1 MERLSHEARSLR
13 AIERGLLATDAAWM
27 REVFGDVARP
37 KRRSWLVLCAVLD
50 VLALGLIVLGVVA
63 VLPLAFAGFVL
74 MNVAACAHLERAR
87 R

>member
-1 MERLSHEARSLR
+1 MDRLSHEARRLR
-13 AIERGLLATDAAWM
+13 AIERGLLATDAPWV

-37 KRRSWLVLCAVLD
+37 GRRSWLVLCAVLD
-50 VLALGLIVLGVVA
+50 VLALGLVVLGVVV

>member
-13 AIERGLLATDAAWM
+13 AIERGLLATDA
-27 REVFGDVARP
+27 ARP

-50 VLALGLIVLGVVA
+50 VLALGLIVLGAVV